1 MSHER
6 NIKLLNDRRIV
17 YKRDP
22 VDDVPT
28 HQTDKYMFFE
38 QGTYECYTLFAS
50 KAKITTYK
58 SLKWHLLTLW
68 YLNPDLD
75 QDEFMQIAEIISIK
89 EQGFTSFTIHIDLLR
104 KMVYEVSM
112 LDLDEPPKNKLR
124 KVVFKYGCGLT
135 KEQKLSIV
143 GELIGRSKRIHE
155 DDIYQ
160 CMLDLNDLGKKI
172 TITQL
177 ALYLECSTR
186 TIHRNMGEQLKR
198 EKELLNQQFRDDTII
213 GVRSTADDSELYA
226 FVEIPYGKTATNV
239 TVYGNDASL
248 AVNVYESDINA
259 GALTDKTPGAGCVV
273 GDVCDITDVAYSATN
288 YLAIKV
294 TTVSYTNDIVYGA
307 VVTIT

>member
-1 MSHER
+1 MSHKR
-6 NIKLLNDRRIV
+6 NIKYLNDKRIV

-22 VDDVPT
+22 IDDVPT
-28 HQTDKYMFFE
+28 HETKQYMFFE

-135 KEQKLSIV
+135 KEEKLSIV
-143 GELIGRSKRIHE
+143 GELIGRSKRIHG

-198 EKELLNQQFRDDTII
+198 EKELLNQQ
-213 GVRSTADDSELYA
+213 L
-226 FVEIPYGKTATNV
+226 
-239 TVYGNDASL
+239 
-248 AVNVYESDINA
+248 
-259 GALTDKTPGAGCVV
+259 
-273 GDVCDITDVAYSATN
+273 
-288 YLAIKV
+288 
-294 TTVSYTNDIVYGA
+294 
-307 VVTIT
+307 

>member
-22 VDDVPT
+22 ITDVPT
-28 HQTDKYMFFE
+28 HETGQYMFFE

-50 KAKITTYK
+50 KGKITTYK

-68 YLNPDLD
+68 YLNPNLD
-75 QDEFMQIAEIISIK
+75 QDDFMQIAEIISIK

-104 KMVYEVSM
+104 KMVYDVSM

-124 KVVFKYGCGLT
+124 KVIFKYGSGLT
-135 KEQKLSIV
+135 KEEKLSIV
-143 GELIGRSKRIHE
+143 GELIGRSKRIHK

-198 EKELLNQQFRDDTII
+198 EKELLNKQ
-213 GVRSTADDSELYA
+213 L
-226 FVEIPYGKTATNV
+226 
-239 TVYGNDASL
+239 
-248 AVNVYESDINA
+248 
-259 GALTDKTPGAGCVV
+259 
-273 GDVCDITDVAYSATN
+273 
-288 YLAIKV
+288 
-294 TTVSYTNDIVYGA
+294 
-307 VVTIT
+307 

>member
-22 VDDVPT
+22 VNDVPT

-75 QDEFMQIAEIISIK
+75 QDEFMQIAEIISVK
-89 EQGFTSFTIHIDLLR
+89 EQGFSSFTIHIDILR

-124 KVVFKYGCGLT
+124 KVIFKYGNGLT
-135 KEQKLSIV
+135 KEEKLRIV
-143 GELIGRSKRIHE
+143 GELIGRSKRIHT
-155 DDIYQ
+155 DDIYS
-160 CMLDLNDLGKKI
+160 CMLELNDNNEKI
-172 TITQL
+172 TITKL
-177 ALYLECSTR
+177 AKLLKCATR
-186 TIHRNMGEQLKR
+186 TIHRNMCTDLKR
-198 EKELLNQQFRDDTII
+198 EKELLNNQ
-213 GVRSTADDSELYA
+213 L
-226 FVEIPYGKTATNV
+226 
-239 TVYGNDASL
+239 
-248 AVNVYESDINA
+248 
-259 GALTDKTPGAGCVV
+259 
-273 GDVCDITDVAYSATN
+273 
-288 YLAIKV
+288 
-294 TTVSYTNDIVYGA
+294 
-307 VVTIT
+307 